1 MTERRTYSD
10 VVRVQHVN
18 ENANSEPT
26 QSTVLVA
33 EEEVSYFD
41 GDWSVG
47 YGSDN
52 DNGQVGA
59 DVAYTSGN
67 TDVISP
73 VEVVS
78 TPDPFVPLYERVTPS
93 YYVGT
98 WQEFLPET
106 PPTPAMSDASGVAIS
121 PCYIPRDFGSPSD
134 TAWLLIRQ
142 NPDLCEQNGVCPRE
156 IENLVRNALVMQ
168 SMNPTL
174 SKTDIIGCLCPD
186 GKCKPLPP
194 IGASSIKVV
203 VDCLECEDDCPICL
217 CPMEDEMGCITSCG
231 HIFHRSCF
239 FKVKEDSW
247 GNWKRCPLCR
257 TRLSAMSYNII
268 RDRFN
273 TWSNCN
279 CCEHHKRRRPSKFC
293 AGAQDV
299 EHMSKCS
306 DPRARVVFELLFRLR
321 ECTPTCH
328 CSCRSEMRR
337 LCRLNIYK
345 Y

>member
-1 MTERRTYSD
+1 MKKLYSAMSGYGTEYENEYGTEYGTLHSIDVYETTIRARRTYPDIIREQIQQSAA
-10 VVRVQHVN
+10 
-18 ENANSEPT
+18 ESESEEET
-26 QSTVLVA
+26 QSTIQA
-33 EEEVSYFD
+33 TEEVEVREEGGIRTFP
-41 GDWSVG
+41 
-47 YGSDN
+47 
-52 DNGQVGA
+52 
-59 DVAYTSGN
+59 
-67 TDVISP
+67 SP
-73 VEVVS
+73 IVV
-78 TPDPFVPLYERVTPS
+78 PS
-93 YYVGT
+93 
-98 WQEFLPET
+98 T
-106 PPTPAMSDASGVAIS
+106 PPTPILTDASGVDIL
-121 PCYIPRDFGSPSD
+121 PPGYIPRDFGSPTD
-134 TAWLLIRQ
+134 TAWLLLRQ
-142 NPDLCEQNGVCPRE
+142 NPEICEQNGVCPRE
-156 IENLVRNALVMQ
+156 IENLVRNSLVTQ
-168 SMNPTL
+168 AINPEL

-186 GKCKPLPP
+186 GKCVPLPP

-217 CPMEDEMGCITSCG
+217 CPMEDEMGCITSCR

-239 FKVKEDSW
+239 FKIKEDSW

-257 TRLSAMSYNII
+257 TRLSATSYDII

-273 TWSNCN
+273 VWSNCN

-293 AGAQDV
+293 AGASHV
-299 EHMSKCS
+299 EHPGKCR

>member
-1 MTERRTYSD
+1 MTRYGTEYGSLYAVEEFSTPIRARRTYPD
-10 VVRVQHVN
+10 IIREQTRLFVD
-18 ENANSEPT
+18 ETEEET
-26 QSTVLVA
+26 QSTVQAA
-33 EEEVSYFD
+33 EQLETEQDSF
-41 GDWSVG
+41 DWSIG
-47 YGSDN
+47 YSSESDN
-52 DNGQVGA
+52 
-59 DVAYTSGN
+59 SGP
-67 TDVISP
+67 IES
-73 VEVVS
+73 
-78 TPDPFVPLYERVTPS
+78 VPP
-93 YYVGT
+93 
-98 WQEFLPET
+98 T
-106 PPTPAMSDASGVAIS
+106 PPTPVVPDIPVDTIPPPG
-121 PCYIPRDFGSPSD
+121 YIPRDFGSPSD
-134 TAWLLIRQ
+134 TAWLLLRQ
-142 NPDLCEQNGVCPRE
+142 NPEICEQNGVCPRE

-217 CPMEDEMGCITSCG
+217 CPMENEMGCITSCR

-239 FKVKEDSW
+239 FKIPEDPW

-257 TRLSAMSYNII
+257 TRLSARSYDII
-268 RDRFN
+268 RDRFD

-293 AGAQDV
+293 AGAPNV
-299 EHMSKCS
+299 EHFGKCS